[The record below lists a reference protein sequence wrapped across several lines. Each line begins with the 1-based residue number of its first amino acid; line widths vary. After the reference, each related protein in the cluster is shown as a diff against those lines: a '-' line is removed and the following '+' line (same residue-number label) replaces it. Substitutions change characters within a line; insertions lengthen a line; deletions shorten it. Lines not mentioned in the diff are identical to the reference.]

1 MRGPSPL
8 ARAAAYHAAIVAL
21 RHGYPT
27 LPRSTADNLST
38 GSSFLMVVWSLTDQE
53 SGGRAESLTRE
64 AGKHLFVLRQKTWSH
79 NVTLRGL
86 ESGV

>member
-1 MRGPSPL
+1 MCGASPL
-8 ARAAAYHAAIVAL
+8 ARAAVYHAAIVAL

-38 GSSFLMVVWSLTDQE
+38 GSSFLMVVWSLTDPGERRQGGVPNTQ
-53 SGGRAESLTRE
+53 SGQTLVCLETESL
-64 AGKHLFVLRQKTWSH
+64 SH